1 MRTTSMLIIIVVS
14 VIVAAGYVFRSEL
27 FAPKHTWRIA
37 DSDEI
42 VQGART
48 NSLSALE
55 VAGSENEKIEVGD
68 GSDIQSEAVQYVKE
82 LAEPKREPVSADS
95 AEDFVRPDQVIA
107 LASPVTPE
115 EMTTSEILSD
125 PAIDPDK
132 PLTVVREVEQ
142 VEYAT
147 PAQIIEE
154 AAGDLDS
161 KIKIVEEDEV
171 RETTVRAIQ
180 DRFGAD
186 SDTRI
191 SVVRKIEHY
200 EVITPRDLK
209 QGAFVGS
216 DASLKV
222 IKEQYGLESTSV
234 KELLTG
240 EEDIPPDAVFY
251 VRTVKSTD
259 TQGIWGIV
267 HDGLMD
273 NFARGIALKRG
284 ESVERYQV
292 HIPRYADEVLPDK
305 SSSFLGKMIDD
316 KTKRSYVYNYK
327 LRRIGKNP
335 DLVKPGQ
342 EIVIIQYSPEEL
354 TRIYKRFVAEQSG

>member
-1 MRTTSMLIIIVVS
+1 MRITSMLIIILVP

-27 FAPKHTWRIA
+27 FAPQHDWRVA
-37 DSDEI
+37 DSDES
-42 VQGART
+42 VREAMT
-48 NSLSALE
+48 DSLPAPE
-55 VAGSENEKIEVGD
+55 VAGSENEEIEIGD
-68 GSDIQSEAVQYVKE
+68 GSGIESEAAQYVKE
-82 LAEPKREPVSADS
+82 LAEPKPEPVAVDS

-107 LASPVTPE
+107 LAGPVTPE

-125 PAIDPDK
+125 PGIDPDK

-142 VEYAT
+142 VEFAT

-161 KIKIVEEDEV
+161 QVKIVEEDEV
-171 RETTVRAIQ
+171 KETTVRAIQ

-186 SDTRI
+186 SDELI
-191 SVVRKIEHY
+191 SVVRNIEHY

-209 QGAFVGS
+209 QGTFVGS

-222 IKEQYGLESTSV
+222 IKESYGLESTSV

-267 HDGLMD
+267 HDGLTD

-284 ESVERYQV
+284 ESVETYQV
-292 HIPRYADEVLPDK
+292 HIPKDADEILPDK

-354 TRIYKRFVAEQSG
+354 TRIYKRFVADQSG